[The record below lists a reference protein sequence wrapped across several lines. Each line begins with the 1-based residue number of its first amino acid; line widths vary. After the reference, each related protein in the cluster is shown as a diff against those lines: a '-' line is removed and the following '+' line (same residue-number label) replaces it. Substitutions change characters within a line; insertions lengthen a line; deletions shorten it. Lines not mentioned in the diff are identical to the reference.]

1 MSLMHPALHA
11 EQHAHYAEV
20 TSDAPEM
27 SRSAAVRALLNPKRC
42 KHCDAVI
49 PSHRAAKR
57 DYCNLRCRYAWH
69 DLGRVR
75 RPSSRKVGA

>member
-1 MSLMHPALHA
+1 MSTLCHPALHS
-11 EQHAHYAEV
+11 ESSTPHVLV

-27 SRSAAVRALLNPKRC
+27 SRSAAIRALLNPKRC
-42 KHCDAVI
+42 RTCERVI
-49 PSHRAAKR
+49 PAHRAAKR

-75 RPSSRKVGA
+75 KAGA